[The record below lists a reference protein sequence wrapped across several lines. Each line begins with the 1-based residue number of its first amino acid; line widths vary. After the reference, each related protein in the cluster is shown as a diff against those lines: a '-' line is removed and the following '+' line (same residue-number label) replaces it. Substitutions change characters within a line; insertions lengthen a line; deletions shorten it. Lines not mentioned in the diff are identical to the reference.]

1 MTARLRDGLLTLVT
15 YILVLALFFP
25 IFWTVLAGFKTEGT
39 AVAQPPVLFFTPT
52 FDNFRE
58 ALTNAGYTGFFVNSV
73 IISVC
78 STLVAFLL
86 GIPAAFALG
95 LFPTEKSAGT
105 LSWVLSTKMM
115 PAVGVIIPLIII
127 FKQIHLFD
135 SIPGMIILYTSINLP
150 LVIWMMRSFFAE
162 IPKDLIEAARVDGA
176 QTLQIVARKGVVLG
190 AEGYVFELE
199 RRGGMGGRAEAGVD
213 PAFECDNEDRLD
225 DGRGQVNFWSFEVFA
240 ARPFGGNPAAV
251 MVLPSYPDDA
261 TLQGL
266 AQENNLAEPFC
277 TWRVKRR

>member
-1 MTARLRDGLLTLVT
+1 
-15 YILVLALFFP
+15 
-25 IFWTVLAGFKTEGT
+25 VLAGFKTEGT

-52 FDNFRE
+52 FDNFRD

-73 IISVC
+73 IISVS
-78 STLVAFLL
+78 STLVAFIL

-127 FKQIHLFD
+127 FKRIGLFD
-135 SIPGMIILYTSINLP
+135 SIPGMIILYTSVNLP

-176 QTLQIVARKGVVLG
+176 RTLQILIGIAV
-190 AEGYVFELE
+190 
-199 RRGGMGGRAEAGVD
+199 
-213 PAFECDNEDRLD
+213 
-225 DGRGQVNFWSFEVFA
+225 
-240 ARPFGGNPAAV
+240 PFVTP
-251 MVLPSYPDDA
+251 
-261 TLQGL
+261 GL
-266 AQENNLAEPFC
+266 AATALLCLIFSWNEFFLVVNLAGPHASTLPVYIAGFMTSEGLFWAKMSAASTLAVIPVFIAGWAAQRSLVRGL
-277 TWRVKRR
+277 TMGAVK

>member
-1 MTARLRDGLLTLVT
+1 MTSRLRETFLTLIT
-15 YILVLALFFP
+15 YIAVLAIFFP

-52 FDNFRE
+52 FDNFHD

-78 STLVAFLL
+78 STLVAFVL

-127 FKQIHLFD
+127 FKQIGLFD
-135 SIPGMIILYTSINLP
+135 SIPGMIILYTGINLP

-176 QTLQIVARKGVVLG
+176 ETLQILLG
-190 AEGYVFELE
+190 IAV
-199 RRGGMGGRAEAGVD
+199 
-213 PAFECDNEDRLD
+213 
-225 DGRGQVNFWSFEVFA
+225 
-240 ARPFGGNPAAV
+240 PFVTP
-251 MVLPSYPDDA
+251 
-261 TLQGL
+261 GL
-266 AQENNLAEPFC
+266 AATGLLCLIFSWNEFFLVVNLAGPHASTLPVYIAGFMTSEGLFWAKMSAASTLAVIPVFIAGWAAQRSLVRGL
-277 TWRVKRR
+277 TMGAVK

>member
-1 MTARLRDGLLTLVT
+1 MTARLRDTLLTLIT
-15 YILVLALFFP
+15 YIAVLAIFFP

-52 FDNFRE
+52 FDNFRD
-58 ALTNAGYTGFFVNSV
+58 ALTNAGYVGFFINSV

-78 STLVAFLL
+78 STLVAFVL
-86 GIPAAFALG
+86 GIPAAYALG
-95 LFPTEKSAGT
+95 LFPTEKTAGT

-135 SIPGMIILYTSINLP
+135 SIPGMIVLYTAINLP

-176 QTLQIVARKGVVLG
+176 ETLQILIGIAVPFVTPGLPRRRSLLDLFVERVLPRRQSG
-190 AEGYVFELE
+190 RPACLDAAGLHRGIHDE
-199 RRGGMGGRAEAGVD
+199 RRLYFGRR
-213 PAFECDNEDRLD
+213 C
-225 DGRGQVNFWSFEVFA
+225 
-240 ARPFGGNPAAV
+240 RPRRR
-251 MVLPSYPDDA
+251 
-261 TLQGL
+261 
-266 AQENNLAEPFC
+266 
-277 TWRVKRR
+277 WR

>member
-1 MTARLRDGLLTLVT
+1 MTARLRDTLLTVFTYLV
-15 YILVLALFFP
+15 VLAIFFP

-52 FDNFRE
+52 FDNFRD

-78 STLVAFLL
+78 STLVAFIL

-95 LFPTEKSAGT
+95 LFPTEKSSGT

-127 FKQIHLFD
+127 FKQIGLFD
-135 SIPGMIILYTSINLP
+135 SIPGMIVLYTAVNLP

-176 QTLQIVARKGVVLG
+176 QTLQILIGIAV
-190 AEGYVFELE
+190 
-199 RRGGMGGRAEAGVD
+199 
-213 PAFECDNEDRLD
+213 
-225 DGRGQVNFWSFEVFA
+225 
-240 ARPFGGNPAAV
+240 PFVTP
-251 MVLPSYPDDA
+251 
-261 TLQGL
+261 GL
-266 AQENNLAEPFC
+266 AATALLCLIFSWNEFFLVVNLAGPHASTLPVYIAGFMTSEGLFWAKMSAASTLAVIPVFIAGWAAQRSLVRGL
-277 TWRVKRR
+277 TMGAVK